1 VCCEFGHARMMH
13 HMHQHVKPIDAP
25 CAFERAMHNMH
36 ALGMNLARIRKAK
49 GLNQRDLAEM
59 VGVDQA
65 TIQRAETMHSSA
77 KLETYQRCADALGV
91 TLEDL
96 FAGSRDEKEA
106 VLVSTFRRI
115 PEEMRVAV
123 LAMLDV
129 VQKQSLP

>member
-1 VCCEFGHARMMH
+1 
-13 HMHQHVKPIDAP
+13 
-25 CAFERAMHNMH
+25 
-36 ALGMNLARIRKAK
+36 MNLARIRKAK